1 MRDLRWLGGLSDRGA
16 QLKIVAVG
24 IGKVERS
31 RVHPFELYRTFGC
44 DPLRSQN
51 RSRSLQ
57 LGFVNGEGEVL
68 RDPGVRGFLQDPHA
82 RSVSYPE
89 EQPLALLV
97 TESGGETEHVAI
109 ESFGPG
115 KLSDSDS
122 NFEYAANR
130 KHVTPSSG

>member
-24 IGKVERS
+24 IGKVERF
-31 RVHPFELYRTFGC
+31 RVHPFELYWTFGR

-68 RDPGVRGFLQDPHA
+68 RDPGVRVFLQDHHA
-82 RSVSYPE
+82 CSVSHPE
-89 EQPLALLV
+89 EQPIALLV
-97 TESGGETEHVAI
+97 TESGSETKHVTI

-115 KLSDSDS
+115 KLS
-122 NFEYAANR
+122 N
-130 KHVTPSSG
+130 